1 MKNKMHISQQGIEA
15 LKFFEGL
22 RLTVYKDSAGLDTVG
37 YGHLV
42 KPGESFTTITE
53 AEAEQLLK
61 ADISYAEDAVNRLVK
76 VDLDQHQYDALVS
89 FVYNVGAGAFADS
102 TLLKRLNYGD
112 YQGAA
117 NELDRWNKA
126 GGRVIDGLVSRRYH
140 EKQLF
145 LGIA

>member
-1 MKNKMHISQQGIEA
+1 MKNKMQISQQGIEA

-22 RLTVYKDSAGLDTVG
+22 RLTVYKDSAGLDTIG

-76 VDLDQHQYDALVS
+76 VDLDQNQYDALVS

-140 EKQLF
+140 EKRLF